1 MLPFMYFKEEEKGG
15 VRGFRNCL
23 SPQPKSKEEKKM
35 DKIAFHFFCAA
46 RRFLLTAVAALLIT
60 GICAVNAYAAWAND
74 HTVNNAISTAAY
86 DQRYP
91 TIVTDGSGGAII
103 VWQDSRNVF
112 SNIYAQRINANGNVL
127 WTADGVAISTV
138 ASRQLYPTI
147 VSDDSGGAIIT
158 WLDYRSSDYPD
169 IYAQR
174 IDANG
179 NVLWTADGVP
189 ISTVAYHQW
198 YPTIVTDGSGG
209 AIITWQDS
217 RSSYNDIYAQRIDAN
232 GNVLW
237 TPDGV
242 AISTAANNQY
252 SPTIA
257 TDGKGGAI
265 ITWSDS
271 RSGGDPHS
279 DIYAQRID
287 ANGNVLWTLD
297 GVAISTAANSQG
309 SPTIATDGKGGAIIT
324 WSDSRSGNYADIYAQ
339 SIDAN
344 GNVLWTPDGVVIS
357 TAANSQ
363 GYPSIVTDGS
373 GGAII
378 TWWDYR
384 SVYTDIYA
392 QRIDANGNVLW
403 TANGVPISTS
413 ASWQEYPT
421 IVSDGS
427 GGAIITW
434 MDYRC
439 GGYSCYSDIYAQ
451 KVDANGNVLWTANG
465 VPISTAAYAQRY
477 PTIVTDG
484 NGGAIITWDDYRSYW
499 WSDIYSQRV
508 YAIGTINLFPT
519 LSVSVNGNGSV
530 VSSPAGINCPG
541 DCSEAFAYGTLVT
554 LTATPMSG
562 WIFTGW
568 EGACTG
574 TGACTY
580 NITVDTSVAAN
591 FKQIWFEESD
601 PAIAYTGTWSASA
614 CSSCSGGAMKSTS
627 QTGAKADFSFNGT
640 GVRWIASKTKN
651 SGKANVY
658 IDGVFAG
665 TVDLYNRTSQYQV
678 VVFERTGLSPG
689 NHILTI
695 ENSGKRVSINIDAFE
710 VIP

>member
-1 MLPFMYFKEEEKGG
+1 MYVWSKATVLPFMYFKEEEKGG

-158 WLDYRSSDYPD
+158 W
-169 IYAQR
+169 
-174 IDANG
+174 
-179 NVLWTADGVP
+179 
-189 ISTVAYHQW
+189 
-198 YPTIVTDGSGG
+198 
-209 AIITWQDS
+209 QDS

-271 RSGGDPHS
+271 RSGGDTHS
-279 DIYAQRID
+279 
-287 ANGNVLWTLD
+287 
-297 GVAISTAANSQG
+297 
-309 SPTIATDGKGGAIIT
+309 
-324 WSDSRSGNYADIYAQ
+324 DIYAQ

-392 QRIDANGNVLW
+392 KRIDANGNVLW

-465 VPISTAAYAQRY
+465 GPNST
-477 PTIVTDG
+477 T
-484 NGGAIITWDDYRSYW
+484 
-499 WSDIYSQRV
+499 
-508 YAIGTINLFPT
+508 
-519 LSVSVNGNGSV
+519 
-530 VSSPAGINCPG
+530 
-541 DCSEAFAYGTLVT
+541 
-554 LTATPMSG
+554 
-562 WIFTGW
+562 
-568 EGACTG
+568 
-574 TGACTY
+574 
-580 NITVDTSVAAN
+580 
-591 FKQIWFEESD
+591 
-601 PAIAYTGTWSASA
+601 
-614 CSSCSGGAMKSTS
+614 
-627 QTGAKADFSFNGT
+627 
-640 GVRWIASKTKN
+640 
-651 SGKANVY
+651 
-658 IDGVFAG
+658 
-665 TVDLYNRTSQYQV
+665 
-678 VVFERTGLSPG
+678 
-689 NHILTI
+689 
-695 ENSGKRVSINIDAFE
+695 
-710 VIP
+710 

>member
-1 MLPFMYFKEEEKGG
+1 MYVWSKATVLPFMYFKEEEKGG

-198 YPTIVTDGSGG
+198 YPTI
-209 AIITWQDS
+209 
-217 RSSYNDIYAQRIDAN
+217 
-232 GNVLW
+232 
-237 TPDGV
+237 
-242 AISTAANNQY
+242 
-252 SPTIA
+252 A

-309 SPTIATDGKGGAIIT
+309 SPNIATDGKGGAIIT

-499 WSDIYSQRV
+499 W
-508 YAIGTINLFPT
+508 
-519 LSVSVNGNGSV
+519 
-530 VSSPAGINCPG
+530 
-541 DCSEAFAYGTLVT
+541 
-554 LTATPMSG
+554 
-562 WIFTGW
+562 
-568 EGACTG
+568 
-574 TGACTY
+574 
-580 NITVDTSVAAN
+580 
-591 FKQIWFEESD
+591 
-601 PAIAYTGTWSASA
+601 
-614 CSSCSGGAMKSTS
+614 
-627 QTGAKADFSFNGT
+627 
-640 GVRWIASKTKN
+640 
-651 SGKANVY
+651 
-658 IDGVFAG
+658 
-665 TVDLYNRTSQYQV
+665 
-678 VVFERTGLSPG
+678 
-689 NHILTI
+689 
-695 ENSGKRVSINIDAFE
+695 
-710 VIP
+710 